1 MTREEARIELCVA
14 QADVWYRPSDDA
26 IDMAIKALE
35 QEPKIGHWVHSEYC
49 DYCSECGCDIP
60 AYIIDWK
67 WHKDVEVKY
76 CPQCGSKMESEAGY
90 E

>member
-1 MTREEARIELCVA
+1 MTREEACIELYVA

-35 QEPKIGHWVHSEYC
+35 QEPKTGYWIQV
-49 DYCSECGCDIP
+49 DDIADAFDCSECD
-60 AYIIDWK
+60 ARVSRKYN
-67 WHKDVEVKY
+67 Y
-76 CPQCGSKMESEAGY
+76 CPKCGAKMESGDIY